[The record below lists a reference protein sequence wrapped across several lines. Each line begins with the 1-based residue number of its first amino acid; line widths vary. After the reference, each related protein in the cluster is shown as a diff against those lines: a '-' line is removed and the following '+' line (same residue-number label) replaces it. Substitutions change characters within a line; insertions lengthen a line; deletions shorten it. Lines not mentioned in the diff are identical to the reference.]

1 MFVRG
6 DEIISPF
13 VFFYRSTVMQ
23 KLTILGATGSIG
35 ASTLKVV
42 EQNPDKFSVVALAA
56 DSNVEKMQQLCQK
69 WQPQYAVMANK
80 DAALCLERVL
90 ASLCPKT
97 KVLGGKEALCYV
109 ASLGHVDSVMAAIVG
124 AAGLLPT
131 MAAVKAG
138 KRILLANKEALVMSG
153 QLFIDEVEKSGAQ
166 LLPVD
171 SEHNAIFQCLPQ
183 AVQTKLG
190 RCDLAE
196 HGISHILLTGSGGP
210 FRYSDIAQL
219 ETVTPEQAIAHPN
232 WSMGPKIS
240 VDSATMMNKGL
251 EYIEAKWLFNTN
263 KEQLKVIIHPQSVI
277 HSMVQYRDG
286 SVLAQMGEPDMATP
300 IALTLSYPERVAAGV
315 QPLDFTQV
323 GELTFLQ
330 PDFNRYPCLELAIE
344 ACYLGQT
351 ATTAL
356 NAANEISVAA
366 FLERKIRFTDIAR
379 VNSSVLNQVCK
390 QALASRL
397 DSLESLLELDK
408 MAGILANQVIRER
421 TQ

>member
-1 MFVRG
+1 
-6 DEIISPF
+6 
-13 VFFYRSTVMQ
+13 MQ

-42 EQNPDKFSVVALAA
+42 EQNPEQFSVVALAA
-56 DSNVEKMQQLCQK
+56 GTNVEKMAALCQK
-69 WQPQYAVMANK
+69 WQPKYAVMADK
-80 DAALCLERVL
+80 KAAVALKSELTIAAPGTE
-90 ASLCPKT
+90 
-97 KVLGGKEALCYV
+97 VLGGIDALCHV
-109 ASLGHVDSVMAAIVG
+109 ASLTEIDSVMAAIVG

-138 KRILLANKEALVMSG
+138 KRVLLANKEALVMSG
-153 QLFIDEVEKSGAQ
+153 QLFIDAVEQYGAE

-183 AVQTKLG
+183 QVQTSLG
-190 RCDLAE
+190 RCDLNE

-210 FRYSDIAQL
+210 FRYTDIAEL
-219 ETVTPEQAIAHPN
+219 DRVTPAQAIAHPN

-251 EYIEAKWLFNTN
+251 EYIEAKWLFNAAR
-263 KEQLKVIIHPQSVI
+263 EQLEVIIHPQSVI

-300 IALTLSYPERVAAGV
+300 IALTMSYPSRVDAGV
-315 QPLDFTQV
+315 KPLDFTRV

-330 PDFNRYPCLELAIE
+330 PDFDRYPCLKLAID
-344 ACYLGQT
+344 ACYEGQH

-356 NAANEISVAA
+356 NAANEVSVDA
-366 FLERKIRFTDIAR
+366 FLNNRLGFTDIAR
-379 VNSSVLNQVCK
+379 INASVLNK
-390 QALASRL
+390 ISASYKSEYVK
-397 DSLESLLELDK
+397 SLESLLELDR
-408 MAGILANQVIRER
+408 MARTIALELIRER
-421 TQ
+421 G